1 MKKVSLKKRLI
12 FAILSLTIMA
22 VVITVGSIYFILRQY
37 LYHNVLNQKAMQNL
51 HMIDAYISAHLQKY
65 ETMLEIYAN
74 SDIIMDLDEHP
85 ENIQKVKNLF
95 KAIAEKN
102 PSILNTYIGYQ
113 QSHRDVSH
121 TLVPVPLDYDP
132 VSRPWYKT
140 AAAANGKIV
149 RLDMYVDATT
159 KLNTITLC
167 RALYTSQGEFTGC
180 IGIDLALDK
189 LSEQLAR
196 AKVGKRTEICL
207 IDRQDQLIATSNRE
221 RMTLDSQTE
230 TGKRTITQFVQEI
243 KRLDA
248 ENTVFV
254 KKHEI
259 TGQGWSIYILYDKD
273 DELSIFKKLLVNNSI
288 VVSIVLVMVVI
299 VSLLLSRR
307 IIRRLVQTAKALQ
320 NISEGDGNLNIS
332 LEVTGHDEIAEIA
345 RYFNNTI
352 EQIRSAIRGVN
363 THSNAMMLIGENL
376 SANMIQTANAVH
388 EIQADV
394 GTVKQQT
401 VTQAASVTQ
410 TTKTVE
416 NIMCTIQ
423 KLNTSIE
430 VQAASVATS
439 SSAIDEMAANIG
451 LIMATLGENS
461 TVIHELATATENGK
475 ETVATSNSITQKI
488 AEESGSLLEA
498 SNVIQHIAS
507 QTNLL
512 AMNAAIEAAHAGEA
526 GKGFAVVA
534 DEIRKLA
541 EESSVQGKAITAT
554 LQTLSTEIEVLSDS
568 AKTAA
573 EKFAVIFDL
582 SNQVRSMSNHLMDA
596 MKAQQL
602 NSEAVLSA
610 IQNITAVTHEV
621 QTGSDEMFK
630 GGEEIVKEM
639 ENLHTLTHAISVRMN
654 DMTAKAAQ
662 ITSAVKDSKTNSEKN
677 KQNIENL
684 IEEVGK
690 FKV

>member
-1 MKKVSLKKRLI
+1 
-12 FAILSLTIMA
+12 MA
-22 VVITVGSIYFILRQY
+22 
-37 LYHNVLNQKAMQNL
+37 
-51 HMIDAYISAHLQKY
+51 
-65 ETMLEIYAN
+65 
-74 SDIIMDLDEHP
+74 
-85 ENIQKVKNLF
+85 
-95 KAIAEKN
+95 
-102 PSILNTYIGYQ
+102 
-113 QSHRDVSH
+113 
-121 TLVPVPLDYDP
+121 
-132 VSRPWYKT
+132 
-140 AAAANGKIV
+140 
-149 RLDMYVDATT
+149 
-159 KLNTITLC
+159 
-167 RALYTSQGEFTGC
+167 
-180 IGIDLALDK
+180 
-189 LSEQLAR
+189 
-196 AKVGKRTEICL
+196 
-207 IDRQDQLIATSNRE
+207 
-221 RMTLDSQTE
+221 LDSQTE
-230 TGKRTITQFVQEI
+230 TGKRAVTQFVQEI
-243 KRLDA
+243 KRQDA
-248 ENTVFV
+248 ENRVFV

-259 TGQGWSIYILYDKD
+259 PGQGWSIYILYDKD
-273 DELSIFKKLLVNNSI
+273 DETSIFKKLLLNNSI

-299 VSLLLSRR
+299 ISLMLGRY
-307 IIRRLVQTAKALQ
+307 ITRRLVQTAKALQ

-332 LEVTGHDEIAEIA
+332 LEVVGQDEIAEIA

-352 EQIRSAIRGVN
+352 EKIRSAIRSVN

-376 SANMIQTANAVH
+376 SANTIQTANAVH
-388 EIQADV
+388 EIEADV

-423 KLNTSIE
+423 KLNASIAL
-430 VQAASVATS
+430 QAESVATS
-439 SSAIDEMAANIG
+439 SSASDEMAANIG

-461 TVIHELATATENGK
+461 TVIHELTAATENGK

-541 EESSVQGKAITAT
+541 EESSVQGKTITAT
-554 LQTLSTEIEVLSDS
+554 LQTLSSEIEVLSDS

-582 SNQVRSMSNHLMDA
+582 SNQVKSMSNRLMDT

-602 NSEAVLSA
+602 NSGAVLSA

-630 GGEEIVKEM
+630 GGEEIVEEM
-639 ENLHTLTHAISVRMN
+639 QNLHTLTHAISVRMN
-654 DMTAKAAQ
+654 DMNVKAAQ
-662 ITSAVKDSKTNSEKN
+662 ITSAVKNSKSNSEKN